1 MSTPQAHCPSWYAA
15 TRNDTTDYP
24 PLRGETSSDVC
35 IVGAGFT
42 GLSAAL
48 ALAERGYT
56 VTVLEQHRIGW
67 GASGRCGGQ
76 VIGGI
81 PGEHRLQQQWGV
93 DCADTLF
100 ELGYRGHD
108 IIRRRVEQF
117 TIACDLKWG
126 YMDVALRPRHLA
138 QQHASYESHC
148 ARGLEDKLSL
158 VPAAELPA
166 LLGTERYRGG
176 LLNRLSGHLHPLN
189 LCLGEARAARA
200 LGVAVHEGSE
210 VTGIRHGVM
219 PVVTTRQGSVRAG
232 CVVLAGNAYQYV
244 GADLLPAQVFSAP
257 SFIVATEPLT
267 AEEAGRIN
275 PRDIA
280 VCDQNLVP
288 DYFRL
293 SADRR
298 LLFGGR
304 CHYSGRE
311 ARHIEH
317 SMRKRLRA
325 VYPMLA
331 QKRLDFSWSGNIG
344 VVLNRVPL
352 LGRHGDNIYYSLG
365 YSGHGVS
372 LSHTCGEIVADAIG
386 GTLERFDV
394 FAGVPHRRIPLG
406 QRRLNSYLVAMG
418 MLYYRLRDLL

>member
-1 MSTPQAHCPSWYAA
+1 
-15 TRNDTTDYP
+15 
-24 PLRGETSSDVC
+24 
-35 IVGAGFT
+35 
-42 GLSAAL
+42 
-48 ALAERGYT
+48 
-56 VTVLEQHRIGW
+56 
-67 GASGRCGGQ
+67 

-81 PGEHRLQQQWGV
+81 PGEHRLLRHWGRS
-93 DCADTLF
+93 CADSLF

-108 IIRRRVEQF
+108 IIQRRVEQF
-117 TIACDLKWG
+117 AIECDLRWG

-138 QQHASYESHC
+138 QQQASYESHC
-148 ARGLEDKLSL
+148 ARGMEDKVRL
-158 VPAAELPA
+158 VSAAELPG

-176 LLNRLSGHLHPLN
+176 LLNLRSGHLHPLN

-210 VTGIRHGVM
+210 AIGIRHGAR

-232 CVVLAGNAYQYV
+232 CVVLAGNAYQHLA
-244 GADLLPAQVFSAP
+244 ADLLPAQVFSAP

-267 AEEAGRIN
+267 EVEAARVN

-304 CHYSGRE
+304 CNYSGRE
-311 ARHIEH
+311 VRHIEH
-317 SMRKRLRA
+317 SMRQRLRR
-325 VYPMLA
+325 VYPALA
-331 QKRLDFSWSGNIG
+331 HKRLDFSWSGNIG

-352 LGRHGDNIYYSLG
+352 LGRHGDNIYYALA

-372 LSHTCGEIVADAIG
+372 LSHACGEILADAID
-386 GTLERFDV
+386 GTLGGLDV
-394 FAGVPHRRIPLG
+394 FQAVPHRKLPLG
-406 QRRLNSYLVAMG
+406 QRRLNSYLVALG